1 MVTFLWPE
9 AMAAHAIVGATPP
22 TTPPRPDLIFQ
33 TSDGYI
39 TVGSLSDS
47 EWRGLCGVLD
57 KPEWIE
63 DARFRTPAAR
73 SANAAERLTLVGEL
87 LKSRPSDDWLVRLDA
102 AEVPCA
108 PVLRRV
114 DVMND
119 PQVIHNKLIE
129 TIDQPTLGNIRQSR
143 PAARFDRTP
152 ARIAGP
158 APRVGEHSAEVLREL
173 GYSIEDIAAL
183 MESRAAKAAS

>member
-1 MVTFLWPE
+1 
-9 AMAAHAIVGATPP
+9 
-22 TTPPRPDLIFQ
+22 
-33 TSDGYI
+33 
-39 TVGSLSDS
+39 
-47 EWRGLCGVLD
+47 
-57 KPEWIE
+57 
-63 DARFRTPAAR
+63 
-73 SANAAERLTLVGEL
+73 
-87 LKSRPSDDWLVRLDA
+87 
-102 AEVPCA
+102 
-108 PVLRRV
+108 
-114 DVMND
+114 MND

-129 TIDQPTLGNIRQSR
+129 TIDQPTLGSIRQSR